1 MIEIDYE
8 DEPFELHTEILPRL
22 WQGGTAERDQ
32 LHNSKHF
39 STATKD
45 QPFTSVV
52 TLDAQSQPVKW
63 GVKEY
68 RFGIEDGPIE
78 REQIKDIL
86 KAADWAYEQWKT
98 KETVLIR
105 CQAGA
110 NRSGLI
116 MALVLMKDGWSAQKA
131 IDHIRLRRSFAL
143 SNSAFVA
150 WLKEI

>member
-52 TLDAQSQPVKW
+52 TPDAQSQPVKW

-86 KAADWAYEQWKT
+86 KAADWAYEQWKA
-98 KETVLIR
+98 KEIVLIR

-143 SNSAFVA
+143 LNSAFVA
-150 WLKEI
+150 WLNQI

>member
-1 MIEIDYE
+1 M
-8 DEPFELHTEILPRL
+8 
-22 WQGGTAERDQ
+22 
-32 LHNSKHF
+32 
-39 STATKD
+39 
-45 QPFTSVV
+45 

-86 KAADWAYEQWKT
+86 KAADWAYEQWKA
-98 KETVLIR
+98 KEIVLIR

-116 MALVLMKDGWSAQKA
+116 MALVLMKDGWSAKKA

-150 WLKEI
+150 WLNQI

>member
-1 MIEIDYE
+1 MIEIYYE

-78 REQIKDIL
+78 RQQIKDIL
-86 KAADWAYEQWKT
+86 KAADWAYEQWKA
-98 KETVLIR
+98 KEIVLIR

>member
-1 MIEIDYE
+1 MFEIDFE
-8 DEPFELHTEILPRL
+8 DEPLKLHTEILHRL

-32 LHNSKHF
+32 LHNSKFF

-45 QPFTSVV
+45 VPFTSVV

-68 RFGIEDGPIE
+68 RFGIEDGPIDPT
-78 REQIKDIL
+78 QVKDIL
-86 KAADWAYEQWKT
+86 KAADWAYEQWKS

-116 MALVLMKDGWSAQKA
+116 TALVLMKDGWSAQKA
-131 IDHIRLRRSFAL
+131 IDHIKSKRSFAL
-143 SNSAFVA
+143 SNSDFVG
-150 WLKEI
+150 WLNEI

>member
-78 REQIKDIL
+78 RQQIKDIL
-86 KAADWAYEQWKT
+86 KAADWAYEQWKA
-98 KETVLIR
+98 KEIVLIR

-116 MALVLMKDGWSAQKA
+116 MALVLMKDGWSAKKA